1 MRQQATRSQ
10 YLSENSLFLL
20 FLVPG
25 PIVFSRN
32 QEAPVNFHS
41 VVQNHTTRTAT
52 LLTQY
57 TPWLQEPK
65 INLSELSP
73 SYRRQIKVCPW
84 NTRSKSDKNRSLVP
98 QLKLNK
104 WIQWAICHDLSL
116 LTCTQ
121 AWAKGEVM
129 GRYRAKTKK
138 EQKGMGKSYSF
149 ECFLS
154 RKAAQA
160 QEITRSQSTT
170 MTKFTHFHRHKIFFF

>member
-41 VVQNHTTRTAT
+41 VVQNHTTWTAT

-84 NTRSKSDKNRSLVP
+84 NTRPKSDKNRSLVP

-116 LTCTQ
+116 LTLSQRRSYGKTSCQDKERTKGNGEIIQFWMFFIKESCT
-121 AWAKGEVM
+121 
-129 GRYRAKTKK
+129 
-138 EQKGMGKSYSF
+138 S
-149 ECFLS
+149 
-154 RKAAQA
+154 
-160 QEITRSQSTT
+160 TRDN
-170 MTKFTHFHRHKIFFF
+170 